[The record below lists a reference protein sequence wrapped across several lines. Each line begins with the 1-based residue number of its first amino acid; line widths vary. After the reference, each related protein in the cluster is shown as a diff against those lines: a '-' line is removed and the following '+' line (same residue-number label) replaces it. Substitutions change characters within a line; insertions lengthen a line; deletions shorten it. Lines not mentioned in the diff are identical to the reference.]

1 MSALQAEGITT
12 GYGSVP
18 VVSNVSMEAVAGE
31 VVVLVG
37 PNGAGKSTFL
47 KGLFGL
53 LRHTSGRVVVDGRDV
68 SGWPPHRIARS
79 GMAYVPQVSNTFPS
93 MSVVENLEIGGFAS
107 GKDVRQRIDE
117 VLAIFP
123 DLARSPKARAG
134 SLSGGQQNILGMA
147 RSLMLSPKVVLLDE
161 PTAGLAPRYV
171 GTVWEQV
178 GRLAAAGTAVLVVE
192 QNVDLAM
199 RHSHRVYV
207 LVAGRVRLHGTPAEV
222 RQQDLTALFLGGAG
236 PIAPADVYPHPTRS
250 A

>member
-1 MSALQAEGITT
+1 MSALQAEGVTT

-18 VVSNVSMEAVAGE
+18 VVSNVSMAASSGE

-47 KGLFGL
+47 KGVFGL
-53 LRHTSGRVVVDGRDV
+53 LRHTTGRVVVDGLDV
-68 SGWPPHRIARS
+68 SGWPPHRVARS

-93 MSVVENLEIGGFAS
+93 MSVTENLEIGGFAAAV
-107 GKDVRQRIDE
+107 DLRQRIDE

-123 DLARSPKARAG
+123 DLARSPRAKAG

-161 PTAGLAPRYV
+161 PTAGLAPKYV

-178 GRLAAAGTAVLVVE
+178 GRMAKAGTAVMVVE
-192 QNVDLAM
+192 QNVELAM
-199 RHSHRVYV
+199 RHSDRVYV
-207 LVAGRVRLHGTPAEV
+207 LVAGRVRLQGTPEEV
-222 RQQDLTALFLGGAG
+222 RRHDLTALFLGGAG
-236 PIAPADVYPHPTRS
+236 RGVLEPADEQPTRPI
-250 A
+250 

>member
-1 MSALQAEGITT
+1 MSALQAEGLTT

-18 VVSNVSMEAVAGE
+18 VVSNVSMEARSGE

-53 LRHTSGRVVVDGRDV
+53 LRHTTGRVVVDGRDV
-68 SGWPPHRIARS
+68 SGWPPHRIARC
-79 GMAYVPQVSNTFPS
+79 GMAYVPQVSNIFPT

-107 GKDVRQRIDE
+107 GGDVRQRIDE
-117 VLAIFP
+117 VMAIFP
-123 DLARSPKARAG
+123 DLARSPRAKAG

-178 GRLAAAGTAVLVVE
+178 GRLSTAGTAVMVVE
-192 QNVDLAM
+192 QNVELAM
-199 RHSHRVYV
+199 RHSDRVYV
-207 LVAGRVRLHGTPAEV
+207 LVAGRVRLHGTPEEI
-222 RQQDLTALFLGGAG
+222 RRHDLTALFLGGGATPSAEVG
-236 PIAPADVYPHPTRS
+236 EQSMRS
-250 A
+250 V